1 MLEVVA
7 DAYHDSL
14 ELSGR
19 RDRFTCADFT
29 YSIALNGMSG
39 VVVLLPEG
47 RSLIVSTALGYERI
61 RVIDSE
67 GTPIGT
73 LGLNADGRVIWSAPD
88 LS

>member
-29 YSIALNGMSG
+29 YSIALNEMSG
-39 VVVLLPEG
+39 IVVLLPEQ
-47 RSLIVSTALGYERI
+47 RTLIVSASMGYERI

-73 LGLNADGRVIWSAPD
+73 LGLGADGRVIWSTPD

>member
-7 DAYHDSL
+7 DAYQDSL

-19 RDRFTCADFT
+19 RERFICADFS
-29 YSIALNGMSG
+29 YAIALNGMSG
-39 VVVLLPEG
+39 IVVLHPEG
-47 RSLIVSTALGYERI
+47 RTLIVSASMGYERV
-61 RVIDSE
+61 RVIDGE

-73 LGLNADGRVIWSAPD
+73 MSLNVDGRVTWSTPD

>member
-1 MLEVVA
+1 MLVVVA

-14 ELSGR
+14 ELSAQ
-19 RDRFTCADFT
+19 RDRFTCADFS
-29 YSIALNGMSG
+29 YSIAPNGMSG
-39 VVVLLPEG
+39 IVMLLPEG
-47 RSLIVSTALGYERI
+47 RTLIVSATLGYERI

-73 LGLNADGRVIWSAPD
+73 LSLNADGRVIWSTPD